1 MNSCFEKFIGFKRM
15 MLDGLN
21 RIVAL
26 KKYTFSNSMKITRS
40 NVFFSYLVK
49 LNEYW
54 DNFQSSYETKKI
66 FYGKDN
72 EVNA

>member
-1 MNSCFEKFIGFKRM
+1 M
-15 MLDGLN
+15 MLNGLN

>member
-40 NVFFSYLVK
+40 NVFFSYFVK

>member
-1 MNSCFEKFIGFKRM
+1 M

-40 NVFFSYLVK
+40 NVFFSYFVK

-72 EVNA
+72 EVNAWRRNYVR